1 MAKGAKKTCYCDK
14 LNKALIGI
22 CLAAVIVC
30 YLFTIS
36 QYTTDAFTKDIEPY
50 AVVKLDDGS
59 TEYLFDLRKLDY
71 KYSGFMFYTSHKKV
85 EVYNGGNMIYSF
97 TQTGG
102 VWSSST
108 GSAYHFVDINERMTN
123 IAVIVTPIYDVVA
136 DDEIL
141 FQVGS
146 SYNMYNDIMV
156 KSMPRFVASML
167 ILVISISLIVYY
179 HFMKKKLEIGEEL
192 IYLGYFALFIGLWT
206 FMETDVITL
215 IFKNK
220 IVEVVVPY
228 LCLMFVIPPF
238 VLFFHCYLKFKN
250 EWIKNIIITMS
261 SLELIV
267 LSFLHFTKIAEY
279 RETLPYVH
287 LMIFIA
293 TIYVVVGVVIKMIN
307 KNYTR
312 RVEVCVVGLTLFAFG
327 VIFDIVAYY
336 KRIGDSDQ
344 LGRYLFLVFLVL
356 LAWDLLK
363 GTYEFIEKGRRA
375 KQLELFA
382 LTDSMTGLLNR
393 NAFET
398 YANSNGELEDLVAV
412 VADANGLKECND
424 THGHDAGDEYIT
436 VVADIF
442 SSTFGKYGDCY
453 RTGGDEFCCIIPSGK
468 DINIERLKKLFLAKV
483 YTENAEGDYKFDIGV
498 AIGFASY
505 APSIDN
511 NLRSV
516 VKRADS
522 AMYANKRASKMA
534 SS

>member
-1 MAKGAKKTCYCDK
+1 MAKDAKRHGYCDK

-22 CLAAVIVC
+22 CLAALILC
-30 YLFTIS
+30 YIFTIS
-36 QYTTDAFTKDIEPY
+36 QYKSDTFTEIVEPY
-50 AVVKLDDGS
+50 TVVNLEDGGK
-59 TEYLFDLRKLDY
+59 EYLFDLRKLDY
-71 KYSGFMFYTSHKKV
+71 RYSGFMFYTSHHRV
-85 EVYNGGNMIYSF
+85 EVYNSGKLIYSF

-102 VWSSST
+102 IWSSST
-108 GSAYHFVDINERMTN
+108 GSAYHFVDINEKMTN
-123 IAVIVTPIYDVVA
+123 IAVVVTPIYDVVA
-136 DDEIL
+136 GYVPE
-141 FQVGS
+141 FYVGS

-179 HFMKKKLEIGEEL
+179 HFMKKKMVIGEEL

-215 IFKNK
+215 IFRNK
-220 IVEVVVPY
+220 IVEVVAPY

-238 VLFFHCYLKFKN
+238 VLFFHSYLKFKN
-250 EWIKNIIITMS
+250 EWVKNTIITLS

-267 LSFLHFTKIAEY
+267 LSFLHFSKIAEY
-279 RETLPYVH
+279 RETLPFIH
-287 LMIFIA
+287 LMMLLA
-293 TIYVVVGVVIKMIN
+293 TVYVVAGVVIKMIN

-312 RVEVCVVGLTLFAFG
+312 RVRVCVVGLTLFAFG
-327 VIFDIVAYY
+327 VIFDIVSYY

-363 GTYEFIEKGRRA
+363 GTYEVIEKGRRA

-398 YANSNGELEDLVAV
+398 YANANDDLEDLVAI
-412 VADANGLKECND
+412 VADANGLKACND
-424 THGHDAGDEYIT
+424 THGHDVGDEYIT

-468 DINIERLKKLFLAKV
+468 DINLERLKKLFLAKV

-505 APSIDN
+505 APNIDS

-522 AMYANKRASKMA
+522 AMYANKRASKKA